1 MIEGKV
7 MDDIDLKILKMLR
20 DNSREG
26 LGVIADKTGTS
37 KATISRR
44 ITKLEDEGYISNY
57 TLTTNLT
64 KLGLMRALIGIEVSG
79 NLVDHVV
86 DELRNFSEIQT
97 IYKVFG
103 DHSLICEL
111 YTKSVD
117 SLYEIIQSKILKIS
131 GIKNVEVDILIE
143 RIDLNPDA
151 ELDMLYHNLP
161 EKP

>member
-1 MIEGKV
+1 
-7 MDDIDLKILKMLR
+7 MDDTDLKILKMLR
-20 DNSREG
+20 DNSRES
-26 LGVIADKTGTS
+26 LGVIAEKTGTS

-44 ITKLEDEGYISNY
+44 ITKLEEEGYISSY
-57 TLTTNLT
+57 TLNTNLA
-64 KLGLMRALIGIEVSG
+64 KLGLMRAQVGIGVSG

-86 DELRNFSEIQT
+86 DELRNFKEIQT

-117 SLYEIIQSKILKIS
+117 SLYDIIQSKILKIS
-131 GIKNVEVDILIE
+131 GIQNVEVDILIE
-143 RIDLNPDA
+143 SIVMNPDA
-151 ELDMLYHNLP
+151 ELDMLVHSMQ